1 MPPPIVEQQTSAEG
15 KHARPA
21 EFPWPPVLF
30 LAVVVGGWVL
40 NLYWPMAWPGLNDV
54 PAKAIG
60 FGFILLGFGIAGWAL
75 MTMLRGRAQ
84 VRPDREATVLIT
96 DGPFRRFRNPMYVG
110 YVLLLLGLSDTMQ
123 NIWIAILVPVFVLAL
138 TRLAILPEE
147 RHLEEKFGDAYRQY
161 KSTSRRWI

>member
-1 MPPPIVEQQTSAEG
+1 MPPPVVEQQSTANE
-15 KHARPA
+15 KHARPS

-30 LAVVVGGWVL
+30 LLVVVCAWVL
-40 NLYWPMAWPGLNDV
+40 NLFWPLAWPGIRDV

-60 FGFILLGFGIAGWAL
+60 IGFILVGFGIALWGL
-75 MTMLRGRAQ
+75 VTMLRGRAQ

-96 DGPFRRFRNPMYVG
+96 NGPFRRFRNPMYVG
-110 YVLLLLGLSDTMQ
+110 YALLLLGMSDTMQ
-123 NIWIAILVPVFVLAL
+123 NIWVALLVPVFVLAL
-138 TRLAILPEE
+138 TWLAILPEE